1 MSTLLINYVKLIFS
15 LLFLVSTVSV
25 NSQNTLDHYVEQGL
39 KNNIVLKQKNISLD
53 KAMYSLKTAQSLF
66 YPNVGF
72 KADYQY
78 GDGGRNISIPV
89 GDLLNPVYTTLNQLT
104 QTQAFPQVSNSE
116 TNFLPKNYYDFKI
129 RTSMPIY
136 NRELVYNKQIA
147 NQQLILQQNEIEIYK
162 SELCKNIK
170 LAYFN
175 YLSAS
180 KTIAIYEST
189 MLLATEAKR
198 VNESLLKNGKSLK
211 AYVLRSESEIQN
223 LIAKKTQAV
232 EQANNAKLY
241 FNFLL
246 NTSISQNID
255 TTGNELLNTSL
266 IEQYLISDPE
276 ISNRT
281 ELKSLEFAEKINA
294 TVIKM
299 NKSWRLPSLNA
310 YLDLG
315 SQASDWKF
323 NSKTKYY
330 LFGLQLDMP
339 IYTARKND
347 YKIRQAELDLDIT
360 SLSKD
365 LTTKQIELAANI
377 AKNNLS
383 SVYEN
388 YKASLKQL
396 EAAISYNGLIEKGFK
411 EGVNSFLE
419 TIDARNQL
427 SSASILVTV
436 NKYQLLGAVANY
448 EREILK

>member
-1 MSTLLINYVKLIFS
+1 MSTLLINYVKLIFT
-15 LLFLVSTVSV
+15 LMFLVLAVSV
-25 NSQNTLDHYVEQGL
+25 RSQNTLDHYVEQGL
-39 KNNIVLKQKNISLD
+39 KNNIVIKQKNISLE

-78 GDGGRNISIPV
+78 GDGGRNIAIPV

-116 TNFLPKNYYDFKI
+116 TNFLPKNYYDIKI

-136 NRELVYNKQIA
+136 NKELVYNKQIA
-147 NQQLILQQNEIEIYK
+147 NQQLILQQNEVEIYK
-162 SELCKNIK
+162 SELSKNIK
-170 LAYFN
+170 LAYYN

-180 KTIAIYEST
+180 RTIAIYEST

-232 EQANNAKLY
+232 EQANNARLY

-246 NTSISQNID
+246 NSTLSQNID
-255 TTGNELLNTSL
+255 TTSIELLNTSL
-266 IEQYLISDPE
+266 IEQYLISEPE

-281 ELKSLEFAEKINA
+281 ELKSLELAEKINA

-323 NSKTKYY
+323 SSKTKYF

-347 YKIRQAELDLDIT
+347 YKIRQSELDLDNT
-360 SLSKD
+360 SLTKD

-377 AKNNLS
+377 AKNNLRAE
-383 SVYEN
+383 YEN

-396 EAAISYNGLIEKGFK
+396 EAAVSYNSLIEKGFK
-411 EGVNSFLE
+411 EGVNSFIE

-436 NKYQLLGAVANY
+436 NKYQLLGAIATY
-448 EREILK
+448 EREIIK